1 MVVAQ
6 TRRLLPT
13 RGRCCDEHVIILQ
26 NLRYSTSR
34 EESSCAGLLLTSQE
48 TLVSLSSQFS
58 AIRAGSVGQSSSHM
72 SRQLAQEKVEEKE
85 IWLVVAKQIEHSV
98 H

>member
-1 MVVAQ
+1 MVVAH

-13 RGRCCDEHVIILQ
+13 RGRCCDEHLIILQ
-26 NLRYSTSR
+26 NLSYSTSR
-34 EESSCAGLLLTSQE
+34 EESGCAGLLASQK
-48 TLVSLSSQFS
+48 TFVSLSSQFS
-58 AIRAGSVGQSSSHM
+58 AITASSAGQSSSHM

-85 IWLVVAKQIEHSV
+85 IWVVVTKQIEHSV